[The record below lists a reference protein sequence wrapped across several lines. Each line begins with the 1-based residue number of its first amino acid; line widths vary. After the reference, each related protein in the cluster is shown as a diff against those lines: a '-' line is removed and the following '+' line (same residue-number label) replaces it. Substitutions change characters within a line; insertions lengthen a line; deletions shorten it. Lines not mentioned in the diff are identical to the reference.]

1 MCKMGFLFQENTRFF
16 FLFCFWKKKKK
27 KVWTG
32 IKSWYCK
39 TNKMENTWEKESFLS
54 EFQNKFTRTFLSL
67 WCLYFKQRRKD
78 WASQQRPQCQ
88 RVALYW
94 EQGTQLSH
102 PPKHPRSK
110 SCTSAP
116 HPEGKKRFRV
126 SWDQTAIPAPGWNCW
141 KENHLK
147 IQKIVTAEVW
157 KSSKTI
163 YTIKCKM
170 RWERQTKIHFQFLK
184 ILHFPP
190 PNITETN
197 TLILKNRCFDRKF
210 YPNVCAHASLVPK
223 VNHWEFDPGRLLSQQ
238 SSWSGDDICSR
249 QDWTFYCIPLKI
261 KFLFVERAG
270 SSGSGLPF
278 CSVQIQKCRLT
289 PGRCISEMDRGWHS
303 CRWQQQ
309 TSRVVF
315 PKAGD
320 GSACTGLAELGNRRK
335 RLILIFNSG
344 NVTPGAAGCHITSAC
359 REKQAEGW
367 GSCSRT
373 SPSASGETH
382 SDFFLTT
389 VHLK

>member
-1 MCKMGFLFQENTRFF
+1 MAVISITCCSCLCTWVVSQKSMEMNVWKWDFCSRKTLDF

-39 TNKMENTWEKESFLS
+39 TNKIENTWEKESFLS

-147 IQKIVTAEVW
+147 IQKIITAEV
-157 KSSKTI
+157 
-163 YTIKCKM
+163 
-170 RWERQTKIHFQFLK
+170 H
-184 ILHFPP
+184 LH
-190 PNITETN
+190 
-197 TLILKNRCFDRKF
+197 
-210 YPNVCAHASLVPK
+210 Y
-223 VNHWEFDPGRLLSQQ
+223 Q
-238 SSWSGDDICSR
+238 
-249 QDWTFYCIPLKI
+249 
-261 KFLFVERAG
+261 
-270 SSGSGLPF
+270 
-278 CSVQIQKCRLT
+278 
-289 PGRCISEMDRGWHS
+289 M
-303 CRWQQQ
+303 
-309 TSRVVF
+309 
-315 PKAGD
+315 
-320 GSACTGLAELGNRRK
+320 
-335 RLILIFNSG
+335 
-344 NVTPGAAGCHITSAC
+344 
-359 REKQAEGW
+359 
-367 GSCSRT
+367 
-373 SPSASGETH
+373 
-382 SDFFLTT
+382 
-389 VHLK
+389 